1 VNTVVGHPLDTV
13 KLRMMMT
20 PDPADRKLFKVIT
33 QTYSAEGLKGF
44 FKGISPPLWGTV
56 PFATGCFWTNE

>member
-1 VNTVVGHPLDTV
+1 
-13 KLRMMMT
+13 MMMT
-20 PDPADRKLFKVIT
+20 SDPADRKLFKVIT

>member
-1 VNTVVGHPLDTV
+1 
-13 KLRMMMT
+13 MMMT

-44 FKGISPPLWGTV
+44 FKGISPPLCGTV